1 MSIYIFSILSGYEM
15 GGVDAAQA
23 RRGKMLEKS
32 GEKVTYVFTD
42 VPDEYYIRRYR
53 NLGISDDKMLSAHA
67 FLTGKTELS
76 GRFSASDYIAKYQRV
91 IPNLKV
97 IREENG
103 FSSLMVT
110 SARQLW
116 NLEMMKKVYMPSTVT
131 NQSG

>member
-91 IPNLKV
+91 ILMLSRLV
-97 IREENG
+97 DTFFSRTSRTMLLYGENH
-103 FSSLMVT
+103 SISV
-110 SARQLW
+110 A
-116 NLEMMKKVYMPSTVT
+116 
-131 NQSG
+131 